1 MLFRSN
7 LQKFQS
13 GRFTPNLAPV
23 EPLAI
28 IREAFFSIAPL
39 ADQKNIRLQKAVAED
54 CPSLNIDKDMIVQVL
69 VNILSNAVKYTHQ
82 GYVKVHAFPDHWS
95 QDKEQIEEKKAYV
108 HIEVIDSGIGIKEED
123 LPKLFKTFS
132 QITTVEHPKSEGT
145 GLGLVISKKIIDLHK
160 GKIWVQSS
168 WGKGSTFH
176 ILLPAVIL

>member
-1 MLFRSN
+1 
-7 LQKFQS
+7 
-13 GRFTPNLAPV
+13 
-23 EPLAI
+23 
-28 IREAFFSIAPL
+28 
-39 ADQKNIRLQKAVAED
+39 
-54 CPSLNIDKDMIVQVL
+54 MIETSD
-69 VNILSNAVKYTHQ
+69 N
-82 GYVKVHAFPDHWS
+82 
-95 QDKEQIEEKKAYV
+95 KEQIEEKKAYV

-176 ILLPAVIL
+176 ILLPAVILQFPQMTLLYYDKSVKCILNGLLQCIYNFGRLIWFV